1 MKIVMKTIRIMVYA
15 TTCLTVLFCLE
26 SSIKVCLYIAAGL
39 FFIILFGGLFLPESS
54 RIRRHIFI
62 IGGIYYALFFSY
74 IAFGTIYVKHVDSH
88 VEIYSPLRLYKLQE
102 GERIDTISLRPS
114 VNLTYTTYQENYSD
128 YYFLYKSDTL
138 FIYNQHRLVMQKTAG
153 FDIIQRQ
160 YYGVS
165 VDLFQDEKGNVFSF
179 YDGAPV
185 DSQWKVHVHDVT
197 PIEPSI

>member
-1 MKIVMKTIRIMVYA
+1 MKTIRILGYIAFFVA
-15 TTCLTVLFCLE
+15 VLFCLE

-54 RIRRHIFI
+54 RIRRDIFI
-62 IGGIYYALFFSY
+62 IGGIYYVLFFSY
-74 IAFGTIYVKHVDSH
+74 ITFGSINVKHVDSH

-128 YYFLYKSDTL
+128 YYFLYKNDTV
-138 FIYNQHRLVMQKTAG
+138 FIYNQHRLVMQQSAG

-165 VDLFQDEKGNVFSF
+165 VDLIQDENGIINSF
-179 YDGAPV
+179 FDGAPV
-185 DSQWKVHVHDVT
+185 DSTWKVYVHDVS

>member
-1 MKIVMKTIRIMVYA
+1 MKTIRILGYIAFFVA
-15 TTCLTVLFCLE
+15 VLFCLE

-54 RIRRHIFI
+54 RIRRDIFI
-62 IGGIYYALFFSY
+62 IGGIYYVLFFSY
-74 IAFGTIYVKHVDSH
+74 ITFGSINVKHVDSH

-102 GERIDTISLRPS
+102 GEWIDTISLRPS

-128 YYFLYKSDTL
+128 YYFLYKNDTV
-138 FIYNQHRLVMQKTAG
+138 FIYNQHRLVMQQSAG

-165 VDLFQDEKGNVFSF
+165 VDLIQDENGNIYSF
-179 YDGAPV
+179 FDGAPV
-185 DSQWKVHVHDVT
+185 DSTWKVYVHDVS

>member
-1 MKIVMKTIRIMVYA
+1 MKTIRILGYIAFFVA
-15 TTCLTVLFCLE
+15 VLFCLE

-54 RIRRHIFI
+54 RIRRDIFI
-62 IGGIYYALFFSY
+62 IGGIYYVLFFSY
-74 IAFGTIYVKHVDSH
+74 ITFGSINVKHVDSH

-128 YYFLYKSDTL
+128 YYFLYKNDTV
-138 FIYNQHRLVMQKTAG
+138 FIYNQHRLVMQQSAG

-165 VDLFQDEKGNVFSF
+165 VDLIQDENGNIYSF
-179 YDGAPV
+179 FDGAPV
-185 DSQWKVHVHDVT
+185 DSTWKVYVHDVS

>member
-1 MKIVMKTIRIMVYA
+1 MKAIRFSGYIAFFVA
-15 TTCLTVLFCLE
+15 VLFCLE

-39 FFIILFGGLFLPESS
+39 FFIILFGGLFLRESS
-54 RIRRHIFI
+54 KIRRDIFI
-62 IGGIYYALFFSY
+62 LGGIYYALLLGY
-74 IAFGTIYVKHVDSH
+74 ILFGRVHVRH
-88 VEIYSPLRLYKLQE
+88 VETHVEVYSPLRLYKLQE

-114 VNLTYTTYQENYSD
+114 VNLTYTTYQDNYCD
-128 YYFLYKSDTL
+128 YYFLYKSDTV